1 MSDDELR
8 AFLRTVQENYAARA
22 LTFAHKTKREP
33 KSTASKSSMPKPSL
47 IDAL

>member
-8 AFLRTVQENYAARA
+8 VFLRNVQENYTARA

-33 KSTASKSSMPKPSL
+33 KSATPKPSL